1 METAPVTRFR
11 VALPLSSAIDT
22 TIVSERSLT
31 IGQGS
36 RSSIFSDRLSR
47 SILNETDD
55 FSSLGFAC
63 LPSCMSTTV
72 PAQDKRRPSESALR
86 EETNELAIIK
96 AKTIDADAVNFRDKQ
111 LQ

>member
-1 METAPVTRFR
+1 
-11 VALPLSSAIDT
+11 
-22 TIVSERSLT
+22 
-31 IGQGS
+31 
-36 RSSIFSDRLSR
+36 
-47 SILNETDD
+47 
-55 FSSLGFAC
+55 
-63 LPSCMSTTV
+63 MSTTV